1 MAVQVTSTIKINV
14 CGVLVGEDTGKRMVG
29 KHGYE

>member
-1 MAVQVTSTIKINV
+1 MSKHVAHTVKVNV
-14 CGVLVGEDTGKRMVG
+14 CSFLVGEDTGKRMVG